1 MAQLSSRLPTFRE
14 PAEGAMLASRP
25 SPAARLDCR
34 LSAPIESKAA
44 QLTWS
49 DRGLPRAPDYP
60 SRPLWPIRPE
70 IARHC
75 MGRPEAADP
84 DGWHQAYRH
93 STERACPGERRPT
106 CSGSLRD
113 LS

>member
-14 PAEGAMLASRP
+14 PAEDAMLASRP

-49 DRGLPRAPDYP
+49 DRGLPLAPDYP
-60 SRPLWPIRPE
+60 FRPSWPIRPE
-70 IARHC
+70 IARHY
-75 MGRPEAADP
+75 MGRPGAAEP
-84 DGWHQAYRH
+84 DGWHQAPHH
-93 STERACPGERRPT
+93 SIERERWEEHRPI
-106 CSGSLRD
+106 CNG
-113 LS
+113 